1 MRGIARAP
9 ATCGELAQGMLE
21 GSLVMVTC
29 PIDLYSTA
37 SVELRSGLGQIDGP
51 AECSK
56 AVQAVALMLEHLGRA
71 DLDATLT
78 IDSPIPR
85 EKGMASSTADI
96 VASMVATAS
105 ALGRTIDEKTL
116 AELALAVEPSDGIM
130 IPGIALFDHLSGSVR
145 RSLGQP
151 PPLNV
156 LVLEFE
162 PTLDTEAFNATDRST
177 TLQSHRESF
186 RRALSLIE
194 AGIATADSE
203 LVGHGATLSAVAYQA
218 VLPKPQLPE
227 VLSIAEA
234 CGAAGVNVAHSGTV
248 IGLLF
253 AQDGKHLDAV
263 SSHAR
268 RRLPGLVAVHRQR
281 LIGGGAATFVGEP
294 VPTTAS

>member
-1 MRGIARAP
+1 
-9 ATCGELAQGMLE
+9 
-21 GSLVMVTC
+21 MVTC

-37 SVELRSGLGQIDGP
+37 SVELRAGLGRIDGP

-56 AVQAVALMLEHLGRA
+56 AVHAVALVLEHLDRA

-85 EKGMASSTADI
+85 KKGMASSTADI

-105 ALGRTIDEKTL
+105 ALGRSIDEKTL

-130 IPGIALFDHLSGSVR
+130 VPGIALLNHLGGSVR

-162 PTLDTEAFNATDRST
+162 PTLDTEAFNATDRRA
-177 TLQSHRESF
+177 TLRSHRESF
-186 RRALSLIE
+186 LRALALIK

-203 LVGHGATLSAVAYQA
+203 LVGRGATLSAITYQA

-234 CGAAGVNVAHSGTV
+234 CGAVGVNVAHSGTV

-253 AQDGKHLDAV
+253 ADGNDLDAA

-281 LIGGGAATFVGEP
+281 LIGGGAAMLVGEP
-294 VPTTAS
+294 VPTDAC

>member
-1 MRGIARAP
+1 
-9 ATCGELAQGMLE
+9 MLE
-21 GSLVMVTC
+21 DSLVMVTC

-37 SVELRSGLGQIDGP
+37 SVALRAGRGQIHGP
-51 AECSK
+51 TDCSK
-56 AVQAVALMLEHLGRA
+56 AVHAVALALEHLDRA

-85 EKGMASSTADI
+85 KKGMASSTADI

-105 ALGRTIDEKTL
+105 ALGRSIDEHTL

-130 IPGIALFDHLSGSVR
+130 VPGIALFDHLGGSVR

-151 PPLNV
+151 PLLHV

-162 PTLDTEAFNATDRST
+162 PTLDTEAFNATDRRA

-186 RRALSLIE
+186 RRALALIE
-194 AGIATADSE
+194 AGIATADSA
-203 LVGHGATLSAVAYQA
+203 LVGRGAMLSAMAYQA

-234 CGAAGVNVAHSGTV
+234 CGAVGVNVAHSGTV

-263 SSHAR
+263 SAHAR
-268 RRLPGLVAVHRQR
+268 RRLPGLVAVHRRR
-281 LIGGGAATFVGEP
+281 LIGGGATTLVGEP
-294 VPTTAS
+294 VPIGAC

>member
-1 MRGIARAP
+1 MSTLWRNLRWLSSRA
-9 ATCGELAQGMLE
+9 
-21 GSLVMVTC
+21 
-29 PIDLYSTA
+29 
-37 SVELRSGLGQIDGP
+37 
-51 AECSK
+51 
-56 AVQAVALMLEHLGRA
+56 
-71 DLDATLT
+71 
-78 IDSPIPR
+78 
-85 EKGMASSTADI
+85 MASCFRGS
-96 VASMVATAS
+96 
-105 ALGRTIDEKTL
+105 
-116 AELALAVEPSDGIM
+116 P
-130 IPGIALFDHLSGSVR
+130 LFDHLGGSVR

-162 PTLDTEAFNATDRST
+162 PTLDTAAFNATDRRVTSR
-177 TLQSHRESF
+177 SHAESF
-186 RRALSLIE
+186 RRALALIE

-203 LVGHGATLSAVAYQA
+203 LVGRGATLDAITYQS

-234 CGAAGVNVAHSGTV
+234 CGAVGVNVAHSGTV

-281 LIGGGAATFVGEP
+281 LIGGGAATLVGEP
-294 VPTTAS
+294 VPTDAC

>member
-1 MRGIARAP
+1 
-9 ATCGELAQGMLE
+9 MLE
-21 GSLVMVTC
+21 DSLVMVTC

-37 SVELRSGLGQIDGP
+37 SVALRAGLGQIDGP

-56 AVQAVALMLEHLGRA
+56 AVRAVALVLEHLDRA

-85 EKGMASSTADI
+85 KKGMASSTADI

-105 ALGRTIDEKTL
+105 ALGRSIDEHTL

-130 IPGIALFDHLSGSVR
+130 VPGIALFDHLGGSVR

-162 PTLDTEAFNATDRST
+162 PTLDTETFNATDRRE
-177 TLQSHRESF
+177 TLRSHAESF
-186 RRALSLIE
+186 RQALALIE
-194 AGIATADSE
+194 TGIATDDSE
-203 LVGHGATLSAVAYQA
+203 LVGRGATLDAITYQS

-234 CGAAGVNVAHSGTV
+234 CGAVGVNVAHSGTV

-253 AQDGKHLDAV
+253 AQDVKHLDAV
-263 SSHAR
+263 SSQAR
-268 RRLPGLVAVHRQR
+268 RRLPSLVAVHRQR
-281 LIGGGAATFVGEP
+281 LIGGGAATLVGEP
-294 VPTTAS
+294 VPTDAC

>member
-1 MRGIARAP
+1 
-9 ATCGELAQGMLE
+9 
-21 GSLVMVTC
+21 MVTC

-37 SVELRSGLGQIDGP
+37 SVTLRAGQGQIDGP

-56 AVQAVALMLEHLGRA
+56 AVHAVALALEHLDRA

-85 EKGMASSTADI
+85 KKGMASSTADI

-105 ALGRTIDEKTL
+105 ALGRSIDENTL

-130 IPGIALFDHLSGSVR
+130 VPGIALFDHFGGSVR
-145 RSLGQP
+145 RSLEQP

-162 PTLDTEAFNATDRST
+162 PTLDTEAFNATDRRA
-177 TLQSHRESF
+177 TLRSHGESF
-186 RRALSLIE
+186 RRALALIE
-194 AGIATADSE
+194 AGIATADSD
-203 LVGHGATLSAVAYQA
+203 LVGRGATLSAMAYQA

-227 VLSIAEA
+227 VLAIADA
-234 CGAAGVNVAHSGTV
+234 CGAVGVNVAHSGTV

-268 RRLPGLVAVHRQR
+268 RRLPDLVAVLRQR
-281 LIGGGAATFVGEP
+281 LIGGGTATLVGEP
-294 VPTTAS
+294 VPTDAC